1 MMQQVAGITYDAAGG
16 DEETGAGSAP
26 AICLHGI
33 GGDTESFRPQLDGLS
48 TTRRILAWNMPGY
61 GGSAALED
69 PTFETLSIAL
79 AGFMD
84 ALAIEHAHIVGQSI
98 GGMIAQDF
106 ALRYPDRTASL
117 VLIGTT
123 PAFGGRDDSFKD
135 AFLAARLG
143 PLDAGKTMQEL
154 AAASAPDIV
163 GPMATPDVIRS
174 VETSMAGVP
183 VDTYR
188 GILKCL
194 VTFNM
199 RAEQER
205 LRLPTCLIAGSHDR
219 NAPAATMEKMAAR
232 LPDARYHL
240 IEGAG
245 HMINLEAPEETNKI
259 IEDFIS
265 TIEDPQ

>member
-1 MMQQVAGITYDAAGG
+1 MKRAAGITY
-16 DEETGAGSAP
+16 EEAGAGAVP

-33 GGDTESFRPQLDGLS
+33 GGDTESFRPQLGGLS
-48 TTRRILAWNMPGY
+48 GTRRVIAWNMPGY
-61 GGSAALED
+61 GGSIALRD
-69 PTFETLSIAL
+69 PTFESLSNAL

-84 ALAIEHAHIVGQSI
+84 ALGIERAHIIGQSI

-106 ALRYPDRTASL
+106 ALRHPDRAASL

-143 PLDAGKTMQEL
+143 PLDAGQTMQEL
-154 AAASAPDIV
+154 ATASAPEIV
-163 GPMATPDVIRS
+163 GPMATPGVVRS
-174 VETSMAGVP
+174 VERSMAAVP

-199 RAEQER
+199 RAEQAS

-245 HMINLEAPEETNKI
+245 HMINLEAGDESNAI
-259 IEDFIS
+259 IEDFIR
-265 TIEDPQ
+265 TTEDPQ

>member
-1 MMQQVAGITYDAAGG
+1 MKQAAGITYEEAG
-16 DEETGAGSAP
+16 TGSVP
-26 AICLHGI
+26 VICLHGI

-48 TTRRILAWNMPGY
+48 TTRRVIAWNMPGY
-61 GGSAALED
+61 RGSIALDD
-69 PTFETLSIAL
+69 PTFEALSIAL
-79 AGFMD
+79 ARFMD
-84 ALAIEHAHIVGQSI
+84 ALAIDRAHLVGQSI

-106 ALRYPDRTASL
+106 ALRFADRTASL
-117 VLIGTT
+117 ILIGTT

-143 PLDAGKTMQEL
+143 PLDAGQTMQEL
-154 AAASAPDIV
+154 AVASAPEIV
-163 GPMATPDVIRS
+163 GPMATPEIIQS
-174 VETSMAGVP
+174 VEHSMAGVP

-199 RAEQER
+199 RNEQAE
-205 LRLPTCLIAGSHDR
+205 LRLPACLIAGSHDK

-245 HMINLEAPEETNKI
+245 HMINLEAPTQSNII
-259 IEDFIS
+259 IEDFIR
-265 TIEDPQ
+265 TIEVTQ